1 MDSKALPQMTQKPEI
16 DRDVRQFLADGEPRR
31 RLSVIV
37 EARFDDKPT
46 GAALQERLKPLAS
59 IRGPKLVRKHI
70 HINTNPHLNEIGSLL
85 KHFDTPRPPVRLEM
99 ADAYV
104 AALSAHQIQKISQ
117 SPAVGAIRLN
127 REHHVPK

>member
-59 IRGPKLVRKHI
+59 IRGPKLVRK
-70 HINTNPHLNEIGSLL
+70 
-85 KHFDTPRPPVRLEM
+85 
-99 ADAYV
+99 
-104 AALSAHQIQKISQ
+104 QISQ